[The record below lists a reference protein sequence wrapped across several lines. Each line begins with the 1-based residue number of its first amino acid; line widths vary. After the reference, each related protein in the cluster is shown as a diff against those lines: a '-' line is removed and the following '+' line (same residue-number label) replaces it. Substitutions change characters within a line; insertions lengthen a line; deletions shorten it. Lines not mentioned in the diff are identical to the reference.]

1 MRADRTVR
9 RTPAACSGRAA
20 ALRCVLVFTLAGS
33 LAACEQGMKDMYH
46 QDKYEPLD
54 ASQLWKDGR
63 SARPLVPGTVPYSAG
78 VAAETSS
85 GVHGEIVP
93 SAEPA
98 PATPAGPGT
107 PASPASQASQAMLR
121 RGEERYGIFC
131 TPCHGRSG
139 DGNGY
144 IVLRGFPR
152 PPSYHIDRLRSAPD
166 SYIYEVISNGHGVM
180 YGYGD
185 RIDES
190 DRWAIVGY
198 IRSLQLAHRELL
210 TDAPPAPAP
219 AARTANAPAPAA
231 ERTASA
237 RPPSAR
243 GPTP

>member
-1 MRADRTVR
+1 MSADVLRCALVLL
-9 RTPAACSGRAA
+9 AACS
-20 ALRCVLVFTLAGS
+20 LS
-33 LAACEQGMKDMYH
+33 ACEQGMKNMYH

-63 SARPLVPGTVPYSAG
+63 SARPIDAGTVPYSQG

-85 GVHGEIVP
+85 GVRGESVP
-93 SAEPA
+93 PQTGEGAANPITA
-98 PATPAGPGT
+98 
-107 PASPASQASQAMLR
+107 R

-131 TPCHGRSG
+131 APCHGAAG

-166 SYIYEVISNGHGVM
+166 TYIYNVISNGHGVM

-185 RIDES
+185 RIDEA

-198 IRSLQLAHRELL
+198 VRSLQQAHHELL
-210 TDAPPAPAP
+210 TEARAAP
-219 AARTANAPAPAA
+219 
-231 ERTASA
+231 
-237 RPPSAR
+237 
-243 GPTP
+243 